1 VPKILIS
8 YRRADSDAIAGR
20 IRDRVAGYFG
30 DDCVFMDIDSI
41 PFGLDFRKQVQEALV
56 KNDIVL
62 AIIGPKWMGGTRGG
76 SSRILSESDP
86 VRVEIETALTRGIPV
101 VPVLV
106 GTATM
111 PRASDLPEGLKDL
124 PYLNAAEVSA
134 GRDFN
139 QHMERL
145 LRSIEQLLKLK
156 QTVSTESSEREAA
169 SAATPSTPEQKFSS
183 RLQRLMARSGL
194 LFEDQALERAFID
207 SFRQRFYV
215 IGQTSMMFGI
225 VAWVVF
231 GATDL
236 LSGVGGLAS
245 IQFRFMLA
253 MPLML
258 LFFGFSFTQLA
269 RRHWQAFF
277 ALFAAVGITCM
288 YIALLLVG
296 PETWFRVEQAT
307 MSFMLFIALVGM
319 APFTVLYA
327 AGVGLF
333 IMTLHAVYVS
343 SQPNLSGIHAL
354 FYTLFVAASY
364 VIICT
369 TAWVRERSLR
379 SSFEAQM
386 ASDQRR

>member
-1 VPKILIS
+1 LGAPLIEAVVPKILIS

-194 LFEDQALERAFID
+194 
-207 SFRQRFYV
+207 
-215 IGQTSMMFGI
+215 
-225 VAWVVF
+225 
-231 GATDL
+231 
-236 LSGVGGLAS
+236 
-245 IQFRFMLA
+245 
-253 MPLML
+253 
-258 LFFGFSFTQLA
+258 
-269 RRHWQAFF
+269 
-277 ALFAAVGITCM
+277 
-288 YIALLLVG
+288 
-296 PETWFRVEQAT
+296 
-307 MSFMLFIALVGM
+307 
-319 APFTVLYA
+319 
-327 AGVGLF
+327 
-333 IMTLHAVYVS
+333 
-343 SQPNLSGIHAL
+343 
-354 FYTLFVAASY
+354 
-364 VIICT
+364 
-369 TAWVRERSLR
+369 
-379 SSFEAQM
+379 
-386 ASDQRR
+386 